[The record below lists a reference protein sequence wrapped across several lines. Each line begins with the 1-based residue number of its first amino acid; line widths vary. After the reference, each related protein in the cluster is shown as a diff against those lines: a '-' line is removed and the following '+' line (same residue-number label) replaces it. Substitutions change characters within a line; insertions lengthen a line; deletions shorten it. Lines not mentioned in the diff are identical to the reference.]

1 MMTRRSFV
9 KTAASAATVAAVSG
23 LAAGTALADETD
35 EAEAE
40 QPAES
45 ASGNRVCE
53 VLGIEK
59 PVVQAFMS
67 GLTSPELCA
76 AVSNAGGLGI
86 IGMPAQEDLDTVKSL
101 TDKPFCAAFYAY
113 DDETMQM
120 LKDAGVG
127 IVFVLGQGTKE
138 TDYAVDTD
146 TIKLL
151 KDNGFTVLYRDVNT
165 TVPALVAAQDA
176 GADIVIASGYGQGGH
191 MTETRITLTSMLA
204 EAKPQVTVPLMA
216 SGCIVDAETAA
227 AAAAMGAEGAYV
239 GTRFNA
245 SEESPCSD
253 YAKQVIVDSRAEDLV
268 EWRASVGF
276 VRANDCEFSQEVIQM
291 ANAGATAA
299 ELSEKY
305 MGMFA
310 AMRSGDESM
319 AVNMDD
325 AVNRI
330 TDIKTCQE
338 IVDDIA
344 SAFLG

>member
-9 KTAASAATVAAVSG
+9 TAAASATALAAVSG
-23 LAAGTALADETD
+23 AAGTVLADEAADTGEGE
-35 EAEAE
+35 EAE
-40 QPAES
+40 PA
-45 ASGNRVCE
+45 ANRVCE

-86 IGMPAQEDLDTVKSL
+86 IGMPAQEDLDAVKAL

-113 DDETMQM
+113 DDDTVQM

-146 TIKLL
+146 TIKNL
-151 KDNGFTVLYRDVNT
+151 KDNGFTVIYRDVNT

-176 GADIVIASGYGQGGH
+176 GADIVVASGYGQGGH
-191 MTETRITLTSMLA
+191 MTETRITLASMLA
-204 EAKPQVTVPLMA
+204 EAKPQITVPLMA
-216 SGCIVDAETAA
+216 SGCIVDAATASAA
-227 AAAAMGAEGAYV
+227 AALGAEGAYV

-276 VRANDCEFSQEVIQM
+276 VRSNDCALAQECIEM

-310 AMRSGDESM
+310 AMRSGDESFP
-319 AVNMDD
+319 VNMND
-325 AVNRI
+325 AVNSI
-330 TDIKTCQE
+330 TSIKTCQE

>member
-1 MMTRRSFV
+1 MMDRRMFV
-9 KTAASAATVAAVSG
+9 KSTASAAAVVAASG
-23 LAAGTALADETD
+23 LAAGAALADE
-35 EAEAE
+35 AA
-40 QPAES
+40 PA
-45 ASGNRVCE
+45 NRVCE

-86 IGMPAQEDLDTVKSL
+86 IGIPTQEDLDTIKSL

-120 LKDAGVG
+120 LKDAGVT
-127 IVFVLGQGTKE
+127 IVFLLGQGSKE
-138 TDYAVDTD
+138 TEYAVDTE

-151 KDNGFTVLYRDVNT
+151 KDNGFTVMYRDVNT

-191 MTETRITLTSMLA
+191 MTETRITLASMLA
-204 EAKPQVTVPLMA
+204 EAKPQITVPLMA
-216 SGCIVDAETAA
+216 SGCIVDASTAA
-227 AAAAMGAEGAYV
+227 AAAALGAEGAYV

-268 EWRASVGF
+268 EWRGSVGF
-276 VRANDCEFSQEVIQM
+276 VRANDCEFSRECVEM
-291 ANAGATAA
+291 ANAGATSA
-299 ELSEKY
+299 EMGEKY

-310 AMRSGDESM
+310 AMRSGDESFPVGM
-319 AVNMDD
+319 ND
-325 AVNRI
+325 AVNSI
-330 TDIKTCQE
+330 TSIKTCQE

-344 SAFLG
+344 SAFLS